1 MGVCPAPL
9 EAGKSPVV
17 AVVEERFKF
26 WCRLV
31 PRLIDARKLPARTRI
46 KHDSR
51 FDECKQEFAKWRKL
65 PTMLSR
71 TEMVWRHLLVG
82 AFDLGVRRSSLTQ
95 LSEELNLPVSTIH
108 KALERPRAIGAVR
121 GSASGLRV
129 LDPKR
134 LQQLWAALRDLN
146 SDVVYSTKV
155 PMAVNEIEARLPISA
170 IPTAY
175 TAFVQ
180 HEGRNLVADYEQ
192 VLVYA
197 DANEVKRRFPSRPGP
212 ANLLVFEPDPLLS
225 RYGKV
230 APRCQVYTDLFN
242 LPTWQ
247 AQRFLEA
254 LDRKLL
260 RDVA

>member
-1 MGVCPAPL
+1 
-9 EAGKSPVV
+9 
-17 AVVEERFKF
+17 
-26 WCRLV
+26 
-31 PRLIDARKLPARTRI
+31 
-46 KHDSR
+46 
-51 FDECKQEFAKWRKL
+51 
-65 PTMLSR
+65 MLSR

-82 AFDLGVRRSSLTQ
+82 ALDRGVRRSSLTQ

-108 KALERPRAIGAVR
+108 KGLERPRAIGAVR

-134 LQQLWAALRDLN
+134 LLLLWAGLRDLN
-146 SDVVYSTKV
+146 ADLVYATRV
-155 PMAVNEIEARLPISA
+155 PASVSEIEARLPTSA

-192 VLVYA
+192 VLVYGA
-197 DANEVKRRFPSRPGP
+197 VSQIKRRFPLRKGD
-212 ANLLVFEPDPLLS
+212 ANLLLLESDPLLR

-230 APRCQVYTDLFN
+230 APRSQVYVDLFN

-254 LDRKLL
+254 LDRNLL

>member
-1 MGVCPAPL
+1 M
-9 EAGKSPVV
+9 
-17 AVVEERFKF
+17 
-26 WCRLV
+26 
-31 PRLIDARKLPARTRI
+31 I
-46 KHDSR
+46 
-51 FDECKQEFAKWRKL
+51 
-65 PTMLSR
+65 SR
-71 TEMVWRHLLVG
+71 TEMVWRHLLVA
-82 AFDLGVRRSSLTQ
+82 AFDNGIRRSSLTH
-95 LSEELNLPVSTIH
+95 LSAELDLPLSTVH
-108 KALERPRAIGAVR
+108 KALVRPRAIGAVR

-134 LQQLWAALRDLN
+134 LLLMWAGLRALDG
-146 SDVVYSTKV
+146 DIVYATKV

-175 TAFVQ
+175 TAFIQ

-192 VLVYA
+192 VVVYA
-197 DANEVKRRFPSRPGP
+197 DGNEVRRRFPPRRGE
-212 ANLLVFEPDPLLS
+212 ANLLVLEPDPLLS

-230 APRCQVYTDLFN
+230 TPRCQVYADLFS

-254 LDRKLL
+254 LDRELL